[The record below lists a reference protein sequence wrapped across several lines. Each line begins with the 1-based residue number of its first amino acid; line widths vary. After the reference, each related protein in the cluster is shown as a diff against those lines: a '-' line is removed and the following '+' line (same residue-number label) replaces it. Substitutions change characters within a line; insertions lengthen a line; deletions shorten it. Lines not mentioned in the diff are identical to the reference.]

1 VIHGVIQTPSGGKFY
16 NTLSLTGGMCVG
28 VGNLSGG
35 TEIILQILPRCTRRQ
50 IFHDQSVVGSGSR
63 WVATGTASISS
74 SKSAAAATTTT
85 ASAAITWV
93 TGKFNTNSASLHI
106 LSIKIMGGIIGIAQI
121 CVFLNVGSS
130 RPGEAARA
138 RKPPKVGRIF
148 IRIKEISCPPLSIYA
163 NPSSSP
169 RSRLASKRMW
179 FIQ

>member
-1 VIHGVIQTPSGGKFY
+1 
-16 NTLSLTGGMCVG
+16 MCVG

-50 IFHDQSVVGSGSR
+50 IFHDQSVVGSWSG

-74 SKSAAAATTTT
+74 SKSAAAATTTSAESATAAATTT
-85 ASAAITWV
+85 ASTAITRV